1 MRTSDGTDVEV
12 LRHVTDDAR
21 RPYRRRSRRRP
32 RLPVGVRPRRPAPSH
47 GNHPPIR
54 SRSRPPKPRDV
65 PVLVELSVRPDLV
78 GGPVIRSR
86 LRMASSTCSRPLT
99 RAFSPSRV
107 SRRRTFGRSRR
118 TRSIQRSWR
127 RLPKAIT
134 DYEVVVLRSADWTPH
149 VSGTDLGGTCAR
161 CGNEVNGEGE
171 TPRLD
176 GSLYSLRRP
185 SRREQFEA
193 PYDRSSADARPSRRR
208 WRCPGP
214 FSSGYPPLY
223 SRSPVSS
230 FPPPCSRS

>member
-1 MRTSDGTDVEV
+1 M
-12 LRHVTDDAR
+12 
-21 RPYRRRSRRRP
+21 
-32 RLPVGVRPRRPAPSH
+32 
-47 GNHPPIR
+47 
-54 SRSRPPKPRDV
+54 
-65 PVLVELSVRPDLV
+65 
-78 GGPVIRSR
+78 IRSR

-230 FPPPCSRS
+230 FPPPCSRSPVSSFPIRSDSHVVDTSSAVGLPTNAYRWSRPRARPNPPGAYPPPCAPSRTRRAGATCS